1 MEACLPLD
9 SPPPNDCLL
18 SFHSI
23 RNMPSATTTKSTE
36 SVQQLEATLKTPA
49 PAIED
54 SDARETRLKKQ
65 EAALINLGSIH
76 RDNNDPAAL
85 AQLIRDSRS
94 FLGSIAKAK
103 TAKLSES
110 KSGLSVFYLPPHSL
124 FLFLTHQSACLLLVF
139 TVRSLLDFFTPITPP
154 ATALQIEVTKES
166 IDWAKEE
173 KRVFLR
179 QNLEVRLISL

>member
-110 KSGLSVFYLPPHSL
+110 KSGLSVFYLPPPFPLSLSDPSICLSPTRLHSPIPSR
-124 FLFLTHQSACLLLVF
+124 FLHSNHTSGN
-139 TVRSLLDFFTPITPP
+139 RSSD
-154 ATALQIEVTKES
+154 
-166 IDWAKEE
+166 
-173 KRVFLR
+173 
-179 QNLEVRLISL
+179 